1 MALNLHDEAERGQQ
15 AAELLKSPIYREAWA
30 SYEAVL
36 IDLLANANTPADKAA
51 EIRGWLI
58 GAHKARGH
66 IERIVKEGILA
77 AEDIKRQ
84 EKQLTMRQRIRS
96 AF

>member
-1 MALNLHDEAERGQQ
+1 MALNLHDEAERGRQ

-30 SYEAVL
+30 SYEAAL
-36 IDLLANANTPADKAA
+36 IELLANANTSADKVT
-51 EIRGWLI
+51 EIRSWLI

-66 IERIVKEGILA
+66 LERIVKEGILA
-77 AEDIKRQ
+77 VEDIKRQ
-84 EKQLTMRQRIRS
+84 EKQQSIRQRIRS